1 MSSLHAGRPFA
12 ALVIPPWALSSSQR
26 KQGVW
31 PGGSA
36 VVDRNQ
42 LFDSSFPGK
51 GLEAMRQPGTPAGTA
66 GLT

>member
-1 MSSLHAGRPFA
+1 MAWWVCCCGHELFA
-12 ALVIPPWALSSSQR
+12 CH
-26 KQGVW
+26 
-31 PGGSA
+31 
-36 VVDRNQ
+36 RNQ